1 MAGDWLTIA
10 VVAERGKVKYSQA
23 PVGLGRD
30 DKIGQDD
37 DHDETVVD
45 ELDIPLDGPAT
56 KNAQGGPRPQRAK
69 EEPRRTSGKKYVN
82 MKLVDFG
89 CRTAR
94 GSATGGQAVIR
105 GDASLSLLL
114 FESDGFDVITR
125 ENGKKEKVYRGGSRG
140 AFEKMSMLREGAV
153 VALLNPKILKPFQVH
168 PASLTERRTR
178 TNRPAYHSALAT
190 PRIRPTTSSRSRPSP
205 PSPSR

>member
-1 MAGDWLTIA
+1 M
-10 VVAERGKVKYSQA
+10 AERGKVKYSQA

-30 DKIGQDD
+30 DKMDD
-37 DHDETVVD
+37 QDETVA
-45 ELDIPLDGPAT
+45 EKLDIPLDGESAKDARGP
-56 KNAQGGPRPQRAK
+56 PRPKRVKK
-69 EEPRRTSGKKYVN
+69 EEPPRPSGKKYVN

-114 FESDGFDVITR
+114 FESDGYDVVTR
-125 ENGKKEKVYRGGSRG
+125 EDGKKDKIYRGGSRG

-153 VALLNPKILKPFQVH
+153 VALLNPKILKPFQVRH
-168 PASLTERRTR
+168 IARTR
-178 TNRPAYHSALAT
+178 PIAHEH
-190 PRIRPTTSSRSRPSP
+190 
-205 PSPSR
+205 